1 MTLSTQQ
8 ILSWL
13 ASIHVKASVCDCV
26 LGPGATGGL
35 HLHVCLAGNRIGT
48 DGTDRDPV
56 LSGSRSNRST
66 KNNNFSRQTGSYA
79 AKYSICIVLY
89 DLCAKNSWICP
100 PFPVQHSKYNKF
112 LETCRLF
119 LLWDVVLSNNEVN
132 METSKVS
139 KIPQSNWFVLICSFW
154 HGELF
159 ITKLNT
165 YIQHNKNGA
174 IEKHSL
180 WMIMTNMV
188 TLVQFIWFWEWLLF
202 QRKRPRYHSLHS
214 KCVLM
219 LEFK

>member
-26 LGPGATGGL
+26 LGPGATGGSSSTCVSGRES
-35 HLHVCLAGNRIGT
+35 H
-48 DGTDRDPV
+48 RDWRDW
-56 LSGSRSNRST
+56 RSNRST

-89 DLCAKNSWICP
+89 DLWAKNSWICP

-119 LLWDVVLSNNEVN
+119 LLWDVVLSNDEVN

-159 ITKLNT
+159 IIKLNT
-165 YIQHNKNGA
+165 YIQHNKNCA

-214 KCVLM
+214 KYVLM